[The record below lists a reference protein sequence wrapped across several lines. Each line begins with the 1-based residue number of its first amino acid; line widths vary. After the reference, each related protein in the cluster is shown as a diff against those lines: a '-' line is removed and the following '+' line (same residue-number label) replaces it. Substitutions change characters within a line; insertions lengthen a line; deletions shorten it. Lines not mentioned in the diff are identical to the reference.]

1 MSVGGGM
8 SFVVDKYAQ
17 RELMYIY
24 YSLREGLHMEG
35 YYDGSVGFDKVQM
48 RLDDLNLYIRNIEGL
63 ESN

>member
-1 MSVGGGM
+1 MSFGGGR

-24 YSLREGLHMEG
+24 YSLREGLCREG
-35 YYDGSVGFDKVQM
+35 YYGGSVRF
-48 RLDDLNLYIRNIEGL
+48 DDLNLCIRNIKGL